1 MAQDCI
7 TIKGT
12 RGGLLI
18 LLDAS
23 RDFNEI
29 RSNLAAKFAAARGF
43 FRGASYALVPT
54 SPLDRRETAELEA
67 ICREHGLVP
76 GENIALPYRRRP
88 EGSRNLPLTAGALTV
103 AAGSRQPA
111 GEEDSTWPAGSG
123 SLAATAAAGALLP
136 GTTRMWPPADA
147 RATATA
153 ASLPLLAQPSPF
165 LPGQMPVAA
174 GTAGLPAP
182 GPLPVEPE
190 VAAGLLA
197 TDLPTLLDE
206 GNLRNGQEINYPG
219 HVMWLG
225 DVHQGAIIKAGG
237 HILIMGILRGKA
249 YAGIRGNRSATIVAY
264 RLEPEQLGIAGVL
277 ARSPE
282 QKTRRDYPEIARLA
296 ETSIVINPYL
306 SLKPHRN

>member
-54 SPLDRRETAELEA
+54 SPLNRLETAELEA

-76 GENIALPYRRRP
+76 GEHIALPYRRRP
-88 EGSRNLPLTAGALTV
+88 GGSQAISV
-103 AAGSRQPA
+103 
-111 GEEDSTWPAGSG
+111 
-123 SLAATAAAGALLP
+123 AAGALAVAI
-136 GTTRMWPPADA
+136 G
-147 RATATA
+147 
-153 ASLPLLAQPSPF
+153 SPL
-165 LPGQMPVAA
+165 LPGQMSAIA
-174 GTAGLPAP
+174 GTAGLTAP
-182 GPLPVEPE
+182 GALPAEPE

-219 HVMWLG
+219 HITWLG
-225 DVHQGAIIKAGG
+225 DVHEGAVIKAGG
-237 HILIMGILRGKA
+237 HILIMGTLRGKA
-249 YAGIRGNRSATIVAY
+249 YAGIRGNRSAAIVAY
-264 RLEPEQLGIAGVL
+264 RLEPEQLSVAGVL

-282 QKTRRDYPEIARLA
+282 QKTRRNYPEIARLA
-296 ETSIVINPYL
+296 GTSIVIEPYL